1 MAGRHLHPVDAE
13 DPPGGAGTS
22 GGNGNGGLTRHR
34 LNELERRMGTLE
46 GKVDDL
52 VVTCAEIKTKLD
64 EIASKSYVLW
74 IFGGTAAVLIL
85 SLVGHLMIRTLG
97 SG

>member
-1 MAGRHLHPVDAE
+1 MAQRPLQVVDAE

-34 LNELERRMGTLE
+34 LTELERRMGTLE

-52 VVTCAEIKTKLD
+52 GNTCTKIETKLD

-74 IFGGTAAVLIL
+74 IFGVTTAVLVL
-85 SLVGHLMIRTLG
+85 SLVGHLVIRTVG

>member
-1 MAGRHLHPVDAE
+1 MARRPLQVVDAE

-22 GGNGNGGLTRHR
+22 GGNGGLTRHR

-85 SLVGHLMIRTLG
+85 SLAGHLMIRTLG
-97 SG
+97 PG